1 MRLRR
6 TSLATSSRGHAHE
19 VLVCAV
25 GEGRREGN
33 WRVEEVQT
41 PIGKTMSLKEA
52 LALGVGVRN
61 VKEQLAPSTRRERWT
76 LKTGA
81 TPRRRLKGL
90 GKNQRERVTL
100 RQALPR
106 LEEVSDET
114 QEEQQSAEV
123 RSAGARD
130 VKSLEVTWTADRLVN
145 TMGGDTLERT
155 GRIVDLKRSD
165 SVDMT
170 GISTII
176 AMAPVSQGRKKASAA
191 RQVEDD
197 LQEREGSITTAS
209 RGKDSRGPEGFL
221 EHLVWSWYDKPEG

>member
-1 MRLRR
+1 M
-6 TSLATSSRGHAHE
+6 
-19 VLVCAV
+19 
-25 GEGRREGN
+25 
-33 WRVEEVQT
+33 
-41 PIGKTMSLKEA
+41 
-52 LALGVGVRN
+52 
-61 VKEQLAPSTRRERWT
+61 
-76 LKTGA
+76 
-81 TPRRRLKGL
+81 
-90 GKNQRERVTL
+90 
-100 RQALPR
+100 
-106 LEEVSDET
+106 

-123 RSAGARD
+123 KSAWDRD

-170 GISTII
+170 GINTII

-209 RGKDSRGPEGFL
+209 GEG
-221 EHLVWSWYDKPEG
+221 LVRSGGLSGTCGVELV

>member
-1 MRLRR
+1 M
-6 TSLATSSRGHAHE
+6 G
-19 VLVCAV
+19 
-25 GEGRREGN
+25 
-33 WRVEEVQT
+33 
-41 PIGKTMSLKEA
+41 LKEA
-52 LALGVGVRN
+52 LAVGGRVRN
-61 VKEQLAPSTRRERWT
+61 VKEQFAPSTRRERWT
-76 LKTGA
+76 LRTGA

-90 GKNQRERVTL
+90 VENRRERVTL

-106 LEEVSDET
+106 FEEVSDET

-123 RSAGARD
+123 RSAGDWD

-145 TMGGDTLERT
+145 TMGGDTDRT
-155 GRIVDLKRSD
+155 GRIVDLKRGD

-170 GISTII
+170 GINTII

-209 RGKDSRGPEGFL
+209 REGL
-221 EHLVWSWYDKPEG
+221 ARSGGISGTCGVELV